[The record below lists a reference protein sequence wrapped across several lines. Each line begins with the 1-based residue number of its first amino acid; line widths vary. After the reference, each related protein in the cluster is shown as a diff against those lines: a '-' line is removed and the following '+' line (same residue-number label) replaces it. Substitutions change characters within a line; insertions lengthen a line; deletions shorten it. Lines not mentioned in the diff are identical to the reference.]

1 MKNVTKS
8 EEIQIT
14 QKRTSKDQ
22 TKISNA
28 NTEIQ
33 YAAKKLDVPAY
44 VIHLAKHSLQS
55 NDREAVYEWIKM
67 NKGKKLAIQ
76 F

>member
-1 MKNVTKS
+1 M
-8 EEIQIT
+8 
-14 QKRTSKDQ
+14 KDQ

-33 YAAKKLDVPAY
+33 YAAKKCDVPAY
-44 VIHLAKHSLQS
+44 VIHLAKHQFQT
-55 NDREAVYEWIKM
+55 NDRKAIYEWVLM